1 MTPLTVLVA
10 DDSPE
15 LLDVLQ
21 LALKHSAA
29 RIIPARNGDAAWHA
43 IKRQKP
49 RVAILDGDMPVLGGL
64 EVARRVRADASL
76 SEVRLLL
83 VTGYSDLA
91 AQAEEAGMHE
101 TLLKPFTPTE
111 LRAAVERLAAL
122 PGASGVGSGD

>member
-15 LLDVLQ
+15 LLELLQ
-21 LALKHSAA
+21 ATLRHGAA
-29 RIIPARNGDAAWHA
+29 RIIPARNGEAALHA

-64 EVARRVRADASL
+64 EVARRVRAEASL

-83 VTGYSDLA
+83 VTGYADLA
-91 AQAEEAGMHE
+91 AQAKEAGMDE
-101 TLLKPFTPTE
+101 VLLKPFTPSE
-111 LRAAVERLAAL
+111 LRAAVERLAE
-122 PGASGVGSGD
+122 G